1 MTPTCRRAVSSS
13 TQYSAR
19 RGACG
24 HSGAVCASRES
35 GEFRR
40 NDCQKS
46 SGLSSAES
54 RHDLEVRSWI
64 LGMQRLSACAQGA
77 KRSDSKASMSA
88 FGWLHQEGG
97 AWQCG
102 AVSRSASASKHVQGR
117 SASESGPCLLLAA
130 ARVSSITRHRA
141 AVLRVMQGEARAAR
155 AGEAFVRVVCCCA
168 VGCACASGSGVHHS
182 GIAQLFTH
190 QVCFRDPP
198 IAHYF
203 LLTQD
208 FFEVEGE
215 IPLHPLSL
223 SETTALHYDS
233 FCEDFA

>member
-1 MTPTCRRAVSSS
+1 MSPRGVE
-13 TQYSAR
+13 QYSAR
-19 RGACG
+19 RGAC
-24 HSGAVCASRES
+24 SPLARCVLLVTFSQ
-35 GEFRR
+35 EFRR

-46 SGLSSAES
+46 SELSSAES

-64 LGMQRLSACAQGA
+64 LRMQRLSACAQGA

-102 AVSRSASASKHVQGR
+102 AVSRSASGSKHVQGR

-155 AGEAFVRVVCCCA
+155 AGEAFCACRVLLR
-168 VGCACASGSGVHHS
+168 CACASVRTSQRNCTALHNE
-182 GIAQLFTH
+182 
-190 QVCFRDPP
+190 VCFRDPP
-198 IAHYF
+198 NDHYF

-208 FFEVEGE
+208 FF
-215 IPLHPLSL
+215 
-223 SETTALHYDS
+223 
-233 FCEDFA
+233 

>member
-1 MTPTCRRAVSSS
+1 MSPRGVE
-13 TQYSAR
+13 QYSAR
-19 RGACG
+19 RGAC
-24 HSGAVCASRES
+24 SALARCVCASRELS
-35 GEFRR
+35 QEFRR

-46 SGLSSAES
+46 SELSSAES

-64 LGMQRLSACAQGA
+64 LRMQRLSACAQGA

-155 AGEAFVRVVCCCA
+155 AGEAFCA
-168 VGCACASGSGVHHS
+168 SCAAALACASVRRLDATS
-182 GIAQLFTH
+182 
-190 QVCFRDPP
+190 DK
-198 IAHYF
+198 
-203 LLTQD
+203 
-208 FFEVEGE
+208 
-215 IPLHPLSL
+215 
-223 SETTALHYDS
+223 
-233 FCEDFA
+233 